1 MEDKAYKISLPKHPI
16 IAIKVIPGHFAT
28 STRHINFYLDV
39 SELKTNALVAR
50 DVAEVLAIPYLTS
63 TLVDTIVCME
73 RTEIIASFLAQEL
86 LQPGTAVMN
95 SGGEIHIVSPIN
107 NAKGEMVFL
116 DSVVQWIHNKNVI
129 LLDASVSSARA
140 IHIGMDCIAYYGG
153 RLAGI
158 SALFVA
164 SPEKQ
169 KDKIHTLF
177 TSDDIPGYRLFEA
190 GECEMCKAEQKI
202 DALISSDCYTKVGE

>member
-1 MEDKAYKISLPKHPI
+1 MENKSYKIELEKNPI
-16 IAIKVIPGHFAT
+16 ISIKVTPGHFTT
-28 STRHINFYLDV
+28 STRHINNYLDV

-50 DVAEVLAIPYLTS
+50 DVAQELAIPYLS
-63 TLVDTIVCME
+63 SALVDTIVCME
-73 RTEIIASFLAQEL
+73 RTEVIAAFLAQEL

-107 NAKGEMVFL
+107 NAHGKMVFQ
-116 DSVVQWIHNKNVI
+116 DNVVEWIANKNVI
-129 LLDASVSSARA
+129 LLVASVSSARA

-169 KDKIHTLF
+169 KDKINTLF
-177 TSDDIPGYRLFEA
+177 TSDDIPGYQLFETV
-190 GECEMCKAEQKI
+190 ECEMCKAGQKI
-202 DALISSDCYTKVGE
+202 DALVNSDGYTRI

>member
-1 MEDKAYKISLPKHPI
+1 MEDKAYNISLAKNPI
-16 IAIKVIPGHFAT
+16 IKIKVIPGHFTT
-28 STRHINFYLDV
+28 STRHVNYYLDV
-39 SELKTNALVAR
+39 SELKTNALIVR
-50 DVAEVLAIPYLTS
+50 DVAQQLAIPYLTS

-73 RTEIIASFLAQEL
+73 RTEAIAAFMAQEL

-95 SGGEIHIVSPIN
+95 SGGEIHIVTPVN
-107 NAKGEMVFL
+107 NASGKMFFQ
-116 DSVVQWIHNKNVI
+116 DNVVEWINNKNVI

-140 IHIGMDCIAYYGG
+140 IHIGMDCISYYGG

-169 KDKIHTLF
+169 NLNINTLF
-177 TSDDIPGYRLFEA
+177 TSDDIPGYKLFETV
-190 GECEMCKAEQKI
+190 ECEMCKAGHKI
-202 DALISSDCYTKVGE
+202 DALISSDGYTRV

>member
-1 MEDKAYKISLPKHPI
+1 MENKTYNISLAKNPI
-16 IAIKVIPGHFAT
+16 ITIKVTPGHFTT
-28 STRHINFYLDV
+28 STRHVNYYLDV

-50 DVAEVLAIPYLTS
+50 DVAQELAIPYLS
-63 TLVDTIVCME
+63 SSLVDTIVCME
-73 RTEIIASFLAQEL
+73 RTEVIAAFLAQEL

-95 SGGEIHIVSPIN
+95 SGGEIHVVTPVNNVSG
-107 NAKGEMVFL
+107 KMVFQ
-116 DSVVQWIHNKNVI
+116 DNVVEWINNKNVI

-169 KDKIHTLF
+169 DHHINTLF
-177 TSDDIPGYRLFEA
+177 TSDDIPGYRLFETV
-190 GECEMCKAEQKI
+190 ECEMCKAGHKI
-202 DALISSDCYTKVGE
+202 DALISSDGYTKV

>member
-1 MEDKAYKISLPKHPI
+1 MDNKSYKISLEKNPI
-16 IAIKVIPGHFAT
+16 IAIKVTPGHFTT
-28 STRHINFYLDV
+28 STRHINHYLDV

-50 DVAEVLAIPYLTS
+50 DVAQELAIPYLS
-63 TLVDTIVCME
+63 SALVDTIVCME
-73 RTEIIASFLAQEL
+73 RTEVIGAFLAQEL

-95 SGGEIHIVSPIN
+95 SGGEIHIATPVN
-107 NAKGEMVFL
+107 NIHGHMIFQDNVIE
-116 DSVVQWIHNKNVI
+116 WITNKNVI
-129 LLDASVSSARA
+129 LLVASVSSARA

-169 KDKIHTLF
+169 KDKINALF
-177 TSDDIPGYRLFEA
+177 TSDDIPGYQLFETVD
-190 GECEMCKAEQKI
+190 CTMCKAGEKL
-202 DALISSDCYTKVGE
+202 DALVNSDGYTRI

>member
-1 MEDKAYKISLPKHPI
+1 MENKTFNVSLAKNPI
-16 IAIKVIPGHFAT
+16 ITIKVTPGHFTT
-28 STRHINFYLDV
+28 STRHVNYYLDV

-50 DVAEVLAIPYLTS
+50 DVAQQLAIPYLSS
-63 TLVDTIVCME
+63 TMVDTIVCME
-73 RTEIIASFLAQEL
+73 RTEVIAAFMAQEL

-95 SGGEIHIVSPIN
+95 SGGEIHVVTPVN
-107 NAKGEMVFL
+107 NASGKMVFQ
-116 DSVVQWIHNKNVI
+116 DNVVEWINNKNVI

-169 KDKIHTLF
+169 EHTINTLF
-177 TSDDIPGYRLFEA
+177 TSDDIPGYKLFETV
-190 GECEMCKAEQKI
+190 ECEMCKAGQKI
-202 DALISSDCYTKVGE
+202 DALISSDGYTRV